1 MYIYDNNGNHQD
13 IELKE
18 KYEEPNHPTES
29 YQENFTQPSYPETK
43 ENFDSSSP
51 NYNLYV
57 GLIVGGIILVLAIS
71 VGAWMWSTKRGP
83 FASSSVGS
91 SMEPMSLQDGSSA
104 SGSSNVSVPVSNP
117 TASASGSSNSASAP
131 LGLSD
136 NPVPGKFGFRFY

>member
-57 GLIVGGIILVLAIS
+57 GLIACGIILVLAIAIG
-71 VGAWMWSTKRGP
+71 VWVWRTTKTRP
-83 FASSSVGS
+83 FSSSSVGS
-91 SMEPMSLQDGSSA
+91 SMEPMTLPDG
-104 SGSSNVSVPVSNP
+104 P
-117 TASASGSSNSASAP
+117 SGSSNSASAP

-136 NPVPGKFGFRFY
+136 NPVRANFGFRFY

>member
-1 MYIYDNNGNHQD
+1 MYIYDNNGNRQD

-91 SMEPMSLQDGSSA
+91 SMEQMSLQNNSSA
-104 SGSSNVSVPVSNP
+104 SSNPVSNL
-117 TASASGSSNSASAP
+117 TAPASGSSNSSAP
-131 LGLSD
+131 A
-136 NPVPGKFGFRFY
+136 PVAFGFRFY

>member
-1 MYIYDNNGNHQD
+1 MYIYDNNGNRQD

-71 VGAWMWSTKRGP
+71 VGAWVWWSTKRGP
-83 FASSSVGS
+83 FASSSVES
-91 SMEPMSLQDGSSA
+91 SMEPMSLQNPPASGSTN
-104 SGSSNVSVPVSNP
+104 SGSSNAPVPV
-117 TASASGSSNSASAP
+117 A
-131 LGLSD
+131 
-136 NPVPGKFGFRFY
+136 FGFRFY